1 MSDAGA
7 SGRAP
12 GASPWRPLDA
22 RQRRVLGVLLEKAA
36 TTPAAYPL
44 TLNAIVTGCN
54 QKNNREPLTQYDDD
68 VVLGALTALQEL
80 KAASEIDWLG
90 RVPKYKHHAFE
101 WLGVNRVEMAV
112 MTELL
117 LRGDQ
122 PLGELRAR
130 AARMAP
136 IEDLAALKPVVEGLR
151 AKGLVIEL
159 TAPGRGQVVSH
170 ALYLPQERAELEAR
184 YGGGAGARAGAPEPP
199 GAVPGTG
206 PRDAEPGGGASAASE
221 LAALRAELARLAA
234 RVDDLEAKLRGRDG

>member
-1 MSDAGA
+1 MPGSP
-7 SGRAP
+7 P
-12 GASPWRPLDA
+12 GASRWRPLDA

-44 TLNAIVTGCN
+44 TLSAIVTGCN
-54 QKNNREPLTQYDDD
+54 QKHNREPLTQYDDD
-68 VVLGALTALQEL
+68 DVLGALTALQEL
-80 KAASEIDWLG
+80 KAASEIDWMG

-136 IEDLAALKPVVEGLR
+136 IDDLATLKPVVEGLL

-159 TAPGRGQVVSH
+159 TPAGRGQVVSH

-184 YGGGAGARAGAPEPP
+184 YGGGGGARAGAPEPR
-199 GAVPGTG
+199 GAVPGPD
-206 PRDAEPGGGASAASE
+206 PRSAGPGGGRSSTSE
-221 LAALRAELARLAA
+221 IVALRAEIARLAA
-234 RVDDLEAKLRGRDG
+234 RVDDLEAKLRGRDD